1 MTASMHTYKLIDLE
15 MCVCVMLSLYFT
27 EQLQMWINRSIKG
40 TTGKEQKKYISDIK
54 KKVLSG
60 YGLAGIAI
68 FIAITLLEHGL

>member
-1 MTASMHTYKLIDLE
+1 
-15 MCVCVMLSLYFT
+15 
-27 EQLQMWINRSIKG
+27 MWINRSIKG
-40 TTGKEQKKYISDIK
+40 TTGEEQKKYISDIE